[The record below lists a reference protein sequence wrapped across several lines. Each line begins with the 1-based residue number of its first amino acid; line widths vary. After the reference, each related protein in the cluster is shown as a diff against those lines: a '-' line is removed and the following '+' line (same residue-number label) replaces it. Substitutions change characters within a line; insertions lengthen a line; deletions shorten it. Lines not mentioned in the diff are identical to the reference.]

1 MSESLFLAD
10 AIEYTLEDLVTVLR
24 EQLAEPYVVSDNL
37 RTAAMYCP
45 KVMTPREWVA
55 ACAVVGVKENTARN
69 RLNEVH
75 RWQKELGER

>member
-1 MSESLFLAD
+1 MTLFLSD
-10 AIEYTLEDLVTVLR
+10 ATAYTLDDLITVVR
-24 EQLAEPYVVSDNL
+24 EQLAEPYIVSDNL

-55 ACAVVGVKENTARN
+55 ACTACGVKENTARN

>member
-1 MSESLFLAD
+1 MTLFLTD
-10 AIEYTLEDLVTVLR
+10 ATEYTLDDLVTVVR
-24 EQLAEPYVVSDNL
+24 EQLAEPYKVSDNL

-45 KVMTPREWVA
+45 KVMTPGEWVK
-55 ACAVVGVKENTARN
+55 ACVANGVKENTARN